1 MQYHCVVQIKRKN
14 KLIFVENKKA
24 MKLSKEI
31 ILNLAE
37 KARKGTLMETLEIEF
52 IDAGED
58 FLTARMPVNE
68 RVFQPDGVLH
78 GGATFALAETVGSF
92 AAHLINHDREVT
104 IRGIEMS
111 GNHLKSV
118 SSGFVYAT
126 ARAVHNGRTTQL
138 FQVEIKD
145 GHDRIISIC
154 KLTTIAID
162 KTK

>member
-1 MQYHCVVQIKRKN
+1 
-14 KLIFVENKKA
+14 
-24 MKLSKEI
+24 MKLSKAL
-31 ILNLAE
+31 ILSLSE
-37 KARKGTLMETLEIEF
+37 KARKDTLMETLDIEF

-58 FLTARMPVNE
+58 FLTAKMPVNT

-118 SSGFVYAT
+118 KSGFVYAT
-126 ARAVHNGRTTQL
+126 AKAVHNGRTTQL
-138 FQVEIKD
+138 FQIEIKD
-145 GHDRIISIC
+145 DMDNIISIC

-162 KTK
+162 KQK